1 MAKGRRRVLKV
12 CPDCGSSE
20 VKPAKEVDEWASIE
34 EQMSSASSGSKF
46 ECVEC
51 GYKGELIGVEEA
63 PEEDEEVLESE
74 AGIPAI
80 ELLEAKA
87 EKEQKKKIEKET
99 RKEIEKDLI
108 KKPIKAKVLPTRK
121 IVSKKNTKNGAKK
134 KKK

>member
-46 ECVEC
+46 ECMEC

-63 PEEDEEVLESE
+63 PEDDEEPVDSDSE
-74 AGIPAI
+74 IPKI
-80 ELLEAKA
+80 ELQETKE
-87 EKEQKKKIEKET
+87 EKEERKKEE
-99 RKEIEKDLI
+99 
-108 KKPIKAKVLPTRK
+108 KAKKAQKSKGLPA
-121 IVSKKNTKNGAKK
+121 KKNIPKKVAKKAAKK
-134 KKK
+134 KK